1 MNANFPLVSVIIPN
15 FNYLRYIEKCLESVL
30 SQDYPN
36 IEVIVVDDG
45 STDESVNYVTTL
57 TPKVKLVQQQNSGV
71 SVARNRGLLESKGE
85 FIAFLDAD
93 DYWDPSKI
101 SKQMN
106 LVLSTGVD
114 LVYSG
119 VNLVS
124 PDGIQILGAMQPS
137 FKGECGKYFR
147 HHPSRAVIT
156 LGTSNALF
164 RKRLLAKSGLLDP
177 MLSISAD
184 WDFFRRICDYAIVD
198 FIEEPL
204 TFYRQHHEN
213 MSNYSKSFASDTLR
227 CVKKM
232 VVDDHAQS
240 SKLRKYQLMLK
251 TYLLILK
258 YRLGRR

>member
-1 MNANFPLVSVIIPN
+1 M
-15 FNYLRYIEKCLESVL
+15 

-36 IEVIVVDDG
+36 IEIIVIDDG
-45 STDESVNYVTTL
+45 STDESVNYISSL
-57 TPKVKLVQQQNSGV
+57 TPKVKLVQQENSGV

-101 SKQMN
+101 SKQMS
-106 LVLSTGVD
+106 LILSTGVD

-124 PDGIQILGAMQPS
+124 PDGNAILEAMHPS
-137 FKGECGKYFR
+137 FKGQCGQYFR
-147 HHPSRAVIT
+147 RYPSRAVIT

-164 RKRLLAKSGLLDP
+164 RKKLLAKSGLLDP

-184 WDFFRRICDYAIVD
+184 WDFFRRICDFANVD

-204 TFYRQHHEN
+204 TFYRQHYEN

-232 VVDDHAQS
+232 VIDDHSQS
-240 SKLRKYQLMLK
+240 SKMNKYQLMLK

-258 YRLGRR
+258 YRLGRS

>member
-1 MNANFPLVSVIIPN
+1 MNLNFPLVSVIVPN
-15 FNYLRYIEKCLESVL
+15 FNYLRYLEKCLESVM

-36 IEVIVVDDG
+36 IEIIVVDDG
-45 STDESVNYVTTL
+45 STDESVNYISSL
-57 TPKVKLVQQQNSGV
+57 TPKVKLVQQENSGV

-101 SKQMN
+101 SKQMS
-106 LVLSTGVD
+106 LILSTGVD

-124 PDGIQILGAMQPS
+124 PDGNAILEAMHPS
-137 FKGECGKYFR
+137 FKGQCGQYFR
-147 HHPSRAVIT
+147 RYPSRAVIT

-164 RKRLLAKSGLLDP
+164 RKKLLAKSGLLDP

-184 WDFFRRICDYAIVD
+184 WDFFRRICDFANVD

-204 TFYRQHHEN
+204 TFYRQHYEN

-232 VVDDHAQS
+232 VIDDHSQS
-240 SKLRKYQLMLK
+240 SKMKKCQLMLK

-258 YRLGRR
+258 YRLGRS

>member
-1 MNANFPLVSVIIPN
+1 VNLNFPLVSVIVPN
-15 FNYLRYIEKCLESVL
+15 FNYLRYLEKCLESVM

-36 IEVIVVDDG
+36 IEIIVVDDG
-45 STDESVNYVTTL
+45 STDESVNYISNL
-57 TPKVKLVQQQNSGV
+57 TPKVKLVQQENSGV

-93 DYWDPSKI
+93 DYWDSSKI
-101 SKQMN
+101 SKQMS
-106 LVLSTGVD
+106 LILSTGVD

-124 PDGIQILGAMQPS
+124 PDGSAILGAMHPS
-137 FKGECGKYFR
+137 FKGQCGQYFR
-147 HHPSRAVIT
+147 RYPSRAVIT

-164 RKRLLAKSGLLDP
+164 RKKLLAKSGLLDP

-184 WDFFRRICDYAIVD
+184 WDFFRRICDFAIVD

-204 TFYRQHHEN
+204 TFYRQHYEN

-232 VVDDHAQS
+232 VIDDQSQS
-240 SKLRKYQLMLK
+240 SKMKKYQLMLK

-258 YRLGRR
+258 YRLGRS